1 MSQTIVVRAYEE
13 LADFFA
19 RSPSTDEI
27 MAFRLSNE
35 TVERL
40 RELLYKNSAGTLASD
55 ESDEL
60 DQVQSLNRLLM
71 LIRSR
76 IPLDN
81 SDTTK

>member
-1 MSQTIVVRAYEE
+1 
-13 LADFFA
+13 
-19 RSPSTDEI
+19 

>member
-13 LADFFA
+13 MADFFA